1 MNKQQDIDEK
11 YMRRCLQIAANGL
24 QNAKPNP
31 SVGAVIVAADGRII
45 GEGYTSAYGG
55 AHGEVNA
62 FASVKPEDEHLLK
75 ESTIY
80 VSLEPCSHHG
90 KTPPCCD
97 LIIRKGVKRVVCGC
111 VDPFSQVQGRGIKRI
126 REAGIEVVVGVL
138 EKECIASN
146 KRFITFNTHQRPYII
161 LKWAQTADGFIGRI
175 TSDRKQ
181 KESLAI
187 STPFTKML
195 VHKLRAENDAIL
207 VGRGTFETDKPQ
219 LNVREWTGT
228 NPERLLLSA
237 SMAKESNQPEGWK
250 VFANIHDALAHL
262 YKEKKQSLIVE
273 GGAETL
279 KQFIAKDLWDE
290 IRVETNPNLT
300 VEQGVAAPEIP
311 INAVLTSEDTFDDN
325 SIKLYQRKESSTIY

>member
-126 REAGIEVVVGVL
+126 REAGIEVEVGVL

-207 VGRGTFETDKPQ
+207 IGRGTFETDKPQ
-219 LNVREWTGT
+219 LNIREWTGT

-290 IRVETNPNLT
+290 IRVETNPNLA

-311 INAVLTSEDTFDDN
+311 KNAMLVSSESFDGN
-325 SIKLYQRKESSTIY
+325 TIKVYERANP

>member
-181 KESLAI
+181 KECLAI

-207 VGRGTFETDKPQ
+207 IGRGTFETDKPQ

-279 KQFIAKDLWDE
+279 KQFISKDLWDE

-311 INAVLTSEDTFDDN
+311 KNAMLVSSESFDGN
-325 SIKLYQRKESSTIY
+325 TIKVYERANP

>member
-62 FASVKPEDEHLLK
+62 FASVKPENEHLLK

-175 TSDRKQ
+175 SSDRKQ
-181 KESLAI
+181 KESLVI

-207 VGRGTFETDKPQ
+207 IGRGTFETDKPQ

-311 INAVLTSEDTFDDN
+311 KNAMLVSSESFDGN
-325 SIKLYQRKESSTIY
+325 TIKVYERANP

>member
-62 FASVKPEDEHLLK
+62 FASVKPENEHLLK

-207 VGRGTFETDKPQ
+207 IGRGTFETDKPQ

-237 SMAKESNQPEGWK
+237 SMTKESNQPEGWK

-311 INAVLTSEDTFDDN
+311 KNAMLVSSESFDGN
-325 SIKLYQRKESSTIY
+325 TIRVYERANP

>member
-62 FASVKPEDEHLLK
+62 FASVKPENEHLLK

-207 VGRGTFETDKPQ
+207 IGRGTFETDKPQ

-237 SMAKESNQPEGWK
+237 SMAKESNQPKGWK

-311 INAVLTSEDTFDDN
+311 KNAMLVSSESFDGN
-325 SIKLYQRKESSTIY
+325 TIKIYERANP

>member
-62 FASVKPEDEHLLK
+62 FASVKPENEHLLK

-207 VGRGTFETDKPQ
+207 IGRGTFETDKPQ

-279 KQFIAKDLWDE
+279 KHFIAKDLWDE

-311 INAVLTSEDTFDDN
+311 INAVLTSEDTFDGN
-325 SIKLYQRKESSTIY
+325 SIKLYQRKE

>member
-1 MNKQQDIDEK
+1 MNTQQDIDEK

-62 FASVKPEDEHLLK
+62 FASVKPADEHLLK
-75 ESTIY
+75 QSTIY

-146 KRFITFNTHQRPYII
+146 KRFITFNTNQRPYII

-175 TSDRKQ
+175 TSDGKQ
-181 KESLAI
+181 KEPLAI

-207 VGRGTFETDKPQ
+207 IGRGTFETDKPQ

-273 GGAETL
+273 GGAEAL

-311 INAVLTSEDTFDDN
+311 KNAMLVSSESFDGN
-325 SIKLYQRKESSTIY
+325 TIKIYERANP

>member
-62 FASVKPEDEHLLK
+62 FASVKPENEHLLK

-175 TSDRKQ
+175 TSDGKQ

-207 VGRGTFETDKPQ
+207 IGRGTFETDKPQ

-290 IRVETNPNLT
+290 IRVETNPNLA

-311 INAVLTSEDTFDDN
+311 KNAMLVSSESFDGN
-325 SIKLYQRKESSTIY
+325 TIKVYERANP

>member
-62 FASVKPEDEHLLK
+62 FASVKPENEHLLK

-138 EKECIASN
+138 EKECIVSN

-207 VGRGTFETDKPQ
+207 IGRGTFETDKPQ

-290 IRVETNPNLT
+290 IRVETNTNLT
-300 VEQGVAAPEIP
+300 IEQGVAAPEIP
-311 INAVLTSEDTFDDN
+311 KNAMLVSSESFDGN
-325 SIKLYQRKESSTIY
+325 TIKVYERANP

>member
-62 FASVKPEDEHLLK
+62 FASVKPENEHLLK

-207 VGRGTFETDKPQ
+207 IGRGTFETDKPQ

-290 IRVETNPNLT
+290 IRVETNPNLA

-311 INAVLTSEDTFDDN
+311 KNAMLVSSENFDGN
-325 SIKLYQRKESSTIY
+325 TIKVYERANP

>member
-62 FASVKPEDEHLLK
+62 FASVKPENEHLLK

-207 VGRGTFETDKPQ
+207 IGRGTFETDKPQ

-311 INAVLTSEDTFDDN
+311 KNAMLVSSESFDGN
-325 SIKLYQRKESSTIY
+325 TIKIYERANP

>member
-62 FASVKPEDEHLLK
+62 FASVKPENEHLLK

-207 VGRGTFETDKPQ
+207 IGRGTFETDKPQ

-290 IRVETNPNLT
+290 IRVETSPNLAI
-300 VEQGVAAPEIP
+300 EQGVAAPEIP
-311 INAVLTSEDTFDDN
+311 KNAMLVSSESFDGN
-325 SIKLYQRKESSTIY
+325 TIKVYEHANP

>member
-62 FASVKPEDEHLLK
+62 FASVKPENEHLLK

-207 VGRGTFETDKPQ
+207 IGRGTFETDKPQ

-237 SMAKESNQPEGWK
+237 SMAKESNQPEDWE

-279 KQFIAKDLWDE
+279 KQFIAKDLWEE
-290 IRVETNPNLT
+290 IRVETSPNLT

-311 INAVLTSEDTFDDN
+311 INAVLISEETFDGN
-325 SIKLYQRKESSTIY
+325 SIKLYQRKE

>member
-62 FASVKPEDEHLLK
+62 FASVKPENEHLLK

-207 VGRGTFETDKPQ
+207 IGRGTFETDKPQ

-273 GGAETL
+273 GGTETL
-279 KQFIAKDLWDE
+279 KHFIAKDLWDE
-290 IRVETNPNLT
+290 IRVETNPNLA
-300 VEQGVAAPEIP
+300 VEQGVSAPEIP

-325 SIKLYQRKESSTIY
+325 SIKLYQRKE

>member
-1 MNKQQDIDEK
+1 
-11 YMRRCLQIAANGL
+11 
-24 QNAKPNP
+24 
-31 SVGAVIVAADGRII
+31 
-45 GEGYTSAYGG
+45 
-55 AHGEVNA
+55 
-62 FASVKPEDEHLLK
+62 
-75 ESTIY
+75 
-80 VSLEPCSHHG
+80 
-90 KTPPCCD
+90 
-97 LIIRKGVKRVVCGC
+97 
-111 VDPFSQVQGRGIKRI
+111 VQGRGIKRI

-207 VGRGTFETDKPQ
+207 IGRGTFETDKPQ

-279 KQFIAKDLWDE
+279 KQFIAKNLWDE
-290 IRVETNPNLT
+290 IRVETNPNLA

-311 INAVLTSEDTFDDN
+311 KNAMLVSSESFDGN
-325 SIKLYQRKESSTIY
+325 TIKVYERANP